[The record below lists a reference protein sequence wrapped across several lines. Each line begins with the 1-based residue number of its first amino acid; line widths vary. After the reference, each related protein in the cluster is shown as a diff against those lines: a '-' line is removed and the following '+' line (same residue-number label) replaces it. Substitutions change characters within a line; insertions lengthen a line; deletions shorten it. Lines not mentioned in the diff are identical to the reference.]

1 MTRKYQVVI
10 KKERNYEIVKC
21 EELGLTIKM
30 QNDESS
36 LNFVE
41 SEIINH
47 LVNKSLKNE
56 KIPEGITDLRI
67 PKALKNETILIIT
80 VDLELE
86 VSKRRNRFIKKT
98 VTIPEYLNFL
108 GMRENLN
115 FSQILAEGL
124 REKLKIKWNI
134 KKRHWQKLRKI
145 ISYKRTSW
153 YKI

>member
-1 MTRKYQVVI
+1 MTRKYLVVI

-47 LVNKSLKNE
+47 LVNKYLKNE

-86 VSKRRNRFIKKT
+86 VSKRRNRFIKKNSNNSGISQYFGSKKQFEFFT
-98 VTIPEYLNFL
+98 NLSGRVK
-108 GMRENLN
+108 RKVEN
-115 FSQILAEGL
+115 QI
-124 REKLKIKWNI
+124 K
-134 KKRHWQKLRKI
+134 H
-145 ISYKRTSW
+145 
-153 YKI
+153 

>member
-1 MTRKYQVVI
+1 MTRKYLVVI

-67 PKALKNETILIIT
+67 PKALKNETILIIA

-98 VTIPEYLNFL
+98 VTIPEYLNSL
-108 GMRENLN
+108 GIRENLN

-124 REKLKIKWNI
+124 REKLKIK
-134 KKRHWQKLRKI
+134 
-145 ISYKRTSW
+145 
-153 YKI
+153 

>member
-1 MTRKYQVVI
+1 MIKILFMVLI
-10 KKERNYEIVKC
+10 KKERNCEIVKC
-21 EELGLTIKM
+21 EKLGLTIKM
-30 QNDESS
+30 EKDESS

-98 VTIPEYLNFL
+98 VTIPEYLNSL
-108 GMRENLN
+108 GIRENLN

-124 REKLKIKWNI
+124 REKLKIK
-134 KKRHWQKLRKI
+134 
-145 ISYKRTSW
+145 
-153 YKI
+153 

>member
-1 MTRKYQVVI
+1 MTRKYLVVI

-47 LVNKSLKNE
+47 LVNKYLKNE

-98 VTIPEYLNFL
+98 VTIPEYLNIL
-108 GMRENLN
+108 GVRNNLN

-124 REKLKIKWNI
+124 REKLKIK
-134 KKRHWQKLRKI
+134 
-145 ISYKRTSW
+145 
-153 YKI
+153 

>member
-1 MTRKYQVVI
+1 MTRKYVVII
-10 KKERNYEIVKC
+10 KKERNCEIVKC

-30 QNDESS
+30 
-36 LNFVE
+36 E

-67 PKALKNETILIIT
+67 PKALKNETILIIA

-98 VTIPEYLNFL
+98 VTIPEYLNSL

-124 REKLKIKWNI
+124 REKLNVK
-134 KKRHWQKLRKI
+134 
-145 ISYKRTSW
+145 
-153 YKI
+153 